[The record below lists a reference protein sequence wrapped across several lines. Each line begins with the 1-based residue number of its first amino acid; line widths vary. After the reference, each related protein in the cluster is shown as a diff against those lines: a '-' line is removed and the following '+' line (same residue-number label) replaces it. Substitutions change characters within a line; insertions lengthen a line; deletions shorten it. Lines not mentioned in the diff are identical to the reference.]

1 MFKGFEDG
9 MIDFFWAIRF
19 NNHRAW
25 FQEHKQ
31 TYVEQVYE
39 PMKDLARQVCTGM
52 EAEYGLETMWKCSRI
67 YKDARRPQPD
77 GPYRDHIWFVLAEQ
91 EHWSAAPT
99 FYGEISAEGIAYG
112 FGSYCAPPAFMKNVR
127 AAMEAHPAKIER
139 LVRDFERDGSY
150 QLEGECYKRP
160 KGHVSEVLDPWY
172 NRKSLGFSAFEPWN
186 DRNMGPDL
194 PDYLVERFKPLL
206 PLYRWLWQCVPAE
219 REDG

>member
-19 NNHRAW
+19 NNHRTW

-39 PMKDLARQVCTGM
+39 PMKELARQVCAGM
-52 EAEYGLETMWKCSRI
+52 EAEYGLETVWKCSRI

-91 EHWSAAPT
+91 ERWSAAPT
-99 FYGEISAEGIAYG
+99 FYGEISAEGLSYG

-127 AAMEAHPAKIER
+127 AAMDAHPAQIER
-139 LVRDFERDGSY
+139 LVRDFVQDGSY

-172 NRKSLGFSAFEPWN
+172 NRKNLGFSAFEPWN

-194 PDYLVERFKPLL
+194 PDDLVERFRPLV
-206 PLYRWLWQCVPAE
+206 PLYRWLWQCVPA
-219 REDG
+219 DGAEG

>member
-39 PMKDLARQVCTGM
+39 PMKDLARQVCAGM

-112 FGSYCAPPAFMKNVR
+112 FGSYCAPLAFMKNVR
-127 AAMEAHPAKIER
+127 AAMEVHPAKIER

-150 QLEGECYKRP
+150 PAGGGMLQAAQGPCV
-160 KGHVSEVLDPWY
+160 GGAG
-172 NRKSLGFSAFEPWN
+172 SL
-186 DRNMGPDL
+186 
-194 PDYLVERFKPLL
+194 V
-206 PLYRWLWQCVPAE
+206 
-219 REDG
+219 